1 MVHQIYYCA
10 ITMVAKWH
18 SSATH
23 NYMTNPQ
30 ACSSCHCHTP
40 HVRSIR
46 IFLPHDDD
54 MDRGRAW
61 SRDKMTHST
70 LSWRS
75 LMQIIYLPTYLWL
88 SLTQRPGLMDMLEE
102 ATWCLEWLA
111 SLNSLWSLGH
121 QRGLGIGST
130 LSFQPHSVP
139 QRRSLSFQS
148 GTR

>member
-10 ITMVAKWH
+10 ITMVAKLH
-18 SSATH
+18 SSATY

-30 ACSSCHCHTP
+30 ACGSCHCHTP
-40 HVRSIR
+40 HVRSIH
-46 IFLPHDDD
+46 IFLPQSWWWYGS
-54 MDRGRAW
+54 RKG

-70 LSWRS
+70 LSCSWRS

-111 SLNSLWSLGH
+111 SL
-121 QRGLGIGST
+121 
-130 LSFQPHSVP
+130 
-139 QRRSLSFQS
+139 
-148 GTR
+148 